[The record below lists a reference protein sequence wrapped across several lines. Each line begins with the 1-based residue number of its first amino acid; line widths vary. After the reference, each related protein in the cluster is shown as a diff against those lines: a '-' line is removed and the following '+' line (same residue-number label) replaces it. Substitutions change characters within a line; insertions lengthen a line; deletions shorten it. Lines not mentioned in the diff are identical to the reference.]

1 MALEVDLPGLD
12 NRFLG
17 HTQITHHGLFL
28 FPADEEITGGDLLE
42 LIDYHRLHIRK
53 KYLRDRDYY
62 EGNHFILHKQRKAL
76 YKPDNRLVINFP
88 KKAVT
93 TFNGFF
99 DGTPIKVDH
108 PTKSVDAAIE
118 TWENVNN
125 FEDTMS
131 EVSKASS
138 IYGRAFFYVYQD
150 ETGQPCV
157 VDVDPLNTFL
167 IYDDTFAE
175 HVRYGVHYGRN
186 SDGYTTVTLI
196 DQQYE
201 RHFIVDGSSNNYMDQ
216 TSAVINPYPIVP
228 IIEAPEN
235 KERMAMCADIYS
247 IFDELDKA
255 MSEKANDVDY
265 FADAYLKIINAY
277 MSDDESKEFSQ
288 SLRDNRL
295 VVVNGSNNEDAE
307 VDFMAKPN
315 ADTTQENLIDRLVD
329 YIYQIAS
336 VTNMNDEA
344 FSGNPSGVTLRL
356 KYQPMK
362 DMAGT
367 KAQKF
372 KRALRDVFQCV
383 LSTLRGASMDAWPDL
398 TFKFTQSIPQNLLE
412 EGQTLSYLW
421 GRVSKR
427 TALAQMSFV
436 EDPDKELELIK
447 QEQADDQQSSA
458 SMVQAALNQ
467 TDQQKGGVGND
478 NGQTTAGT
486 DTATNQPGRPN
497 GQAN

>member
-1 MALEVDLPGLD
+1 MALEIDLPELD
-12 NRFLG
+12 NQFLD
-17 HTQITHHGLFL
+17 HAQVTHNKLFL
-28 FPADEEITGGDLLE
+28 YPADEEISTGDLLA
-42 LIDYHRLHIRK
+42 LIDYHRLHIRRE
-53 KYLRDRDYY
+53 YLRDRDYY
-62 EGNHFILHKQRKAL
+62 EGKHRILRKPGKAP

-88 KKAVT
+88 RKAVT

-99 DGTPIKVDH
+99 DGTPVKIDH
-108 PTKSVDAAIE
+108 PEDSIDKTIE
-118 TWENVNN
+118 EWGNMNN

-138 IYGRAFFYVYQD
+138 IYGRAFFYVYQNSD
-150 ETGQPCV
+150 GEPCV
-157 VDVDPLNTFL
+157 ADVDPLNTFL
-167 IYDDTFAE
+167 IYDDTFARQ
-175 HVRYGVHYGRN
+175 VKYGVHY
-186 SDGYTTVTLI
+186 SYDVEGYMNVTLI
-196 DQQYE
+196 DTLSE
-201 RHFIVDGSSNNYMDQ
+201 RHFVEDGSSNSYL
-216 TSAVINPYPIVP
+216 TPTLTVANPYPIVP

-277 MSDDESKEFSQ
+277 MSEDESKEFSKG
-288 SLRDNRL
+288 LRENRL
-295 VVVNGSNNEDAE
+295 VVVNGSDEENAE

-329 YIYQIAS
+329 YIYQIAN

-344 FSGNPSGVTLRL
+344 FAGNPSGVTLRL

-372 KRALRDVFQCV
+372 KKSLRDVFRCV
-383 LSTLRGASMDAWPDL
+383 MSVLGTDGDAWKDL
-398 TFKFTQSIPQNLLE
+398 KFKFTQSIPQNLLE

-421 GRVSKR
+421 GRTSKK
-427 TALAQMSFV
+427 TALAQMSFI
-436 EDPDKELELIK
+436 EDPEKELQQIED
-447 QEQADDQQSSA
+447 EQTEDQQTTT
-458 SMVQAALNQ
+458 SMVQQALDTAN
-467 TDQQKGGVGND
+467 QKGGVVDD
-478 NGQTTAGT
+478 NNGPTTPKNAT
-486 DTATNQPGRPN
+486 TNQSGQSN
-497 GQAN
+497 GPAN

>member
-1 MALEVDLPGLD
+1 MPLEVDLPELD
-12 NRFLG
+12 NRFLN
-17 HTQITHHGLFL
+17 HAQITHHDLFL

-53 KYLRDRDYY
+53 RYLRDRNYY
-62 EGNHFILHKQRKAL
+62 EGKHYILRKQRKSL

-99 DGTPIKVDH
+99 DGTPIKIDH
-108 PTKSVDAAIE
+108 PEDSVDEAISK
-118 TWENVNN
+118 WENMNN
-125 FEDTMS
+125 FEDVMS

-157 VDVDPLNTFL
+157 ADVDPLNTFL

-175 HVRYGVHYGRN
+175 HVRYGVHYGYN
-186 SDGYTTVTLI
+186 SDGRMTVTVI
-196 DQQYE
+196 DQRYE
-201 RHFIVDGSSNNYMDQ
+201 RHFIVNGSSENYLDQ

-235 KERMAMCADIYS
+235 KERMAMCADIYTL
-247 IFDELDKA
+247 FDELDKA
-255 MSEKANDVDY
+255 MSEKSNDVDY
-265 FADAYLKIINAY
+265 FADAYLKIINAF
-277 MSDDESKEFSQ
+277 MDEEENAKFRGN
-288 SLRDNRL
+288 LRDNRMI
-295 VVVNGSNNEDAE
+295 VVNGSGEDNAE
-307 VDFMAKPN
+307 VDFMSKPN

-372 KRALRDVFQCV
+372 KKSLRDVFQCV
-383 LSTLRGASMDAWPDL
+383 LATLNVGAADGWMDL
-398 TFKFTQSIPQNLLE
+398 KFKFTQSIPQNLLE

-421 GRVSKR
+421 GRTSKR
-427 TALAQMSFV
+427 TALAQMSFI

-447 QEQADDQQSSA
+447 KEQTEDQQSSA
-458 SMVQAALNQ
+458 SLMQQYL
-467 TDQQKGGVGND
+467 TDQQKGGVGNGD
-478 NGQTTAGT
+478 NGQTTATTNSTT
-486 DTATNQPGRPN
+486 DQAGRPN
-497 GQAN
+497 GQAD